1 MCNLCVVI
9 KIAKDGNAKKLPNL
23 TFVEGVS
30 WVCYM
35 PGAILRAV
43 HTLTHSALTILE
55 FLNSSTD
62 YREDKELAYNQSVSD
77 KAQFQT

>member
-1 MCNLCVVI
+1 MQ
-9 KIAKDGNAKKLPNL
+9 KKLPNL

-43 HTLTHSALTILE
+43 HTLTHSALTIALTILE
-55 FLNSSTD
+55 FPNSSTD
-62 YREDKELAYNQSVSD
+62 YREDKELAYNQSVGD
-77 KAQFQT
+77 KLTAQFQT

>member
-1 MCNLCVVI
+1 MP
-9 KIAKDGNAKKLPNL
+9 KKLLNL

-30 WVCYM
+30 WICYM

-43 HTLTHSALTILE
+43 HTLTHSALTIALTILE
-55 FLNSSTD
+55 FPNPSTD